1 MVSLGAQSQHASASL
16 WSTMDPYNERWPHVD
31 IVRDELRR
39 LQAEQTL
46 YVQTVRAAHF
56 AELKQHMSGYD
67 KTRTRIERRNGKIDI
82 RAHRRRER
90 ILRQTSVTN
99 FTQVMLEKGQQ
110 IIDKLEQD
118 GRSVSD

>member
-1 MVSLGAQSQHASASL
+1 
-16 WSTMDPYNERWPHVD
+16 MDAYSERYPHVD

-39 LQAEQTL
+39 LQSEQTL
-46 YVQTVRAAHF
+46 YIQKVRATHF

-67 KTRTRIERRNGKIDI
+67 LTRTRIERRNGKTDI

-99 FTQVMLEKGQQ
+99 FTQVMLEKGQK
-110 IIDKLEQD
+110 IIDRLEQD
-118 GRSVSD
+118 GRSVTD